1 LTVVLSVL
9 LPLTVVLSV
18 LLPLTVVLSVL
29 LPLTVVLSVLL
40 RFETAD
46 YQFGIF
52 KLFLALKLITHSLTE
67 ANQGC
72 EIINQNTPL

>member
-9 LPLTVVLSV
+9 
-18 LLPLTVVLSVL
+18 
-29 LPLTVVLSVLL
+29 
-40 RFETAD
+40 RFEAAD
-46 YQFGIF
+46 YQFGIY

-72 EIINQNTPL
+72 EIINQGCEIINQGCEIINQGCEIINQNTPL